1 MLFEWDDQKA
11 ASNLAKH
18 GVSFELAQEVWSDPL
33 FVVLPDRV
41 EGDEQRWHAI
51 GIVGAVVVLVV
62 SATPS
67 RTMRIVSGSS
77 APERPRHTKGNAMSK
92 KALSP
97 ELQDQLDRL
106 AGLPDDQID
115 TADIPEV
122 SVEAWQHA
130 RQPGLYRP
138 IKKPV
143 TLRLDADIVTWFKE
157 HAHDRGYQTEINRV
171 LRCYVSES
179 EARA

>member
-1 MLFEWDDQKA
+1 M
-11 ASNLAKH
+11 
-18 GVSFELAQEVWSDPL
+18 
-33 FVVLPDRV
+33 
-41 EGDEQRWHAI
+41 
-51 GIVGAVVVLVV
+51 
-62 SATPS
+62 S
-67 RTMRIVSGSS
+67 R
-77 APERPRHTKGNAMSK
+77 

-106 AGLPDDQID
+106 ADLPDNKID
-115 TADIPEV
+115 TTDIPEA
-122 SVEAWQHA
+122 SAEAWDHA
-130 RQPGLYRP
+130 RRPGLYRP

-171 LRCYVSES
+171 LRRYVTEN